1 MAEHEVNGKRIAFL
15 ATDGV
20 EQVEL
25 TDPWEAVKS
34 AGGTPELISI
44 QPGKIQ
50 GWNHD
55 KKGKKLKVDKT
66 VNEVSAEDYDGL
78 ALPGGVMNPDML
90 RMHDEAVDFV
100 RDFFKQEKPVAAICH
115 GPWMLVE
122 ADVVEGRTLT
132 SWPSVKTDIRNA
144 GGNWVDQEVVVD
156 NGMVTSRKP
165 DDLPAF
171 CAKMVEEFAEGRH
184 EQHHVGAGVGARI
197 GAQESRETDQMSDA
211 PRNRVDDL

>member
-1 MAEHEVNGKRIAFL
+1 MADHQINGKRIAFL

-25 TDPWEAVKS
+25 TDPWQAVES

-44 QPGKIQ
+44 QAGKIQ

-55 KKGKKLKVDKT
+55 RKGKKHKVDKS
-66 VNEVSAEDYDGL
+66 VNEVNAEDYDGL
-78 ALPGGVMNPDML
+78 VLPGGVMNPDAL
-90 RMHDEAVDFV
+90 RMNDLAVDFV

-115 GPWMLVE
+115 GAWMLVE

-132 SWPSVKTDIRNA
+132 SWPSLKTDIRNA
-144 GGNWVDQEVVVD
+144 GGNWIDEEVVVD
-156 NGMVTSRKP
+156 NGLVSSRKP

-171 CAKMVEEFAEGRH
+171 CAKMIEEFAEGRH
-184 EQHHVGAGVGARI
+184 EEQTVVAGAGPRAAGET
-197 GAQESRETDQMSDA
+197 AQTSDA
-211 PRNRVDDL
+211 PRDRIDDL